1 MIKSIRRFINSL
13 QEKKT
18 ESYIAALVDDGLTL
32 GENVS
37 IQTPFFFDPS
47 HCFLIS
53 IGDRCTFAPDVRL
66 IAHDAS
72 MKRAL
77 GYTVIGQIRIGN
89 DCFIGASAIVLANVE
104 IGDNCIVGAGSVVTR
119 SVPDN
124 SVIAGNPAKVVG
136 STTDY
141 LAKHKSAS
149 DEKGVFGREYQLH
162 ALNASRRD
170 ELIRATTSGRA
181 YLK

>member
-1 MIKSIRRFINSL
+1 MANKLFAW
-13 QEKKT
+13 KK
-18 ESYIAALVDDGLTL
+18 ESYIEELVSRGLRL
-32 GENVS
+32 GEKVS
-37 IQTPFFFDPS
+37 IQSPFFFDPA

-77 GYTVIGQIRIGN
+77 DFTLVGQIRIGN

-104 IGDNCIVGAGSVVTR
+104 IGDNCIIGAGSVVTR
-119 SVPDN
+119 SIPAN
-124 SVIAGNPAKVVG
+124 SVAAGNPAVVIC
-136 STTDY
+136 STNDY
-141 LAKHKSAS
+141 LEKHQRASA
-149 DEKGVFGREYQLH
+149 EKGVFGRDYQMQNISEQRL
-162 ALNASRRD
+162 S
-170 ELIRATTSGRA
+170 ELLEATKSLPA